1 MKRALVTGA
10 SGGIGAAICRRLAAD
25 GCEVI
30 VHAHRNVDAAQKL
43 AAEIRG
49 RAIAFDVTDAVAA
62 QQALEALAEEAPVQ
76 ILVNNAGIHDDAPL
90 AGMSARQWASVIDV
104 SLHGFFNVTRPLL
117 MPMLRTRWGRIVS
130 LSSVSAR
137 VGNRGQSNY
146 AAAKGAIEAASRS
159 LAREVGSRGVT
170 VNCVAPGIIRTSM
183 TEGLF
188 PDEILKQLVPLQRM
202 GTAEDVAAVVA
213 FLASDAA
220 AYITGQV
227 VPVDGGM

>member
-1 MKRALVTGA
+1 MRRALVTGG
-10 SGGIGAAICRRLAAD
+10 SGGIGAAICRKLAAE

-30 VHAHRNVDAAQKL
+30 VHAHRNVEAAQKL
-43 AAEIRG
+43 AAEIGG
-49 RAIAFDVTDAVAA
+49 RAIAFDVTDTAAA
-62 QQALEALAEEAPVQ
+62 QSALEALAEEKPVQ

-90 AGMSARQWASVIDV
+90 AGMSSAQWTSVIDV
-104 SLHGFFNVTRPLL
+104 SLNGFFNVTRPHV

-130 LSSVSAR
+130 VSSVSAH

-159 LAREVGSRGVT
+159 LAREIGSRGVT
-170 VNCVAPGIIRTSM
+170 VNCVSPGIIRTSM

-188 PDEILKQLVPLQRM
+188 PDDVIKELVPLQKM
-202 GTAEDVAAVVA
+202 GSVDDVAAVVA

-227 VPVDGGM
+227 VPVTGGM

>member
-1 MKRALVTGA
+1 MRRALVTGA

-30 VHAHRNVDAAQKL
+30 VHAHRNRE
-43 AAEIRG
+43 AAEKLVSEIG
-49 RAIAFDVTDAVAA
+49 GIAIAFDVTDGAA
-62 QQALEALAEEAPVQ
+62 AKAALEALAEEAPVQ
-76 ILVNNAGIHDDAPL
+76 ILVNNAGVHDDAPL
-90 AGMSARQWASVIDV
+90 AGMTMAQWTHVIDV

-130 LSSVSAR
+130 VSSVSAR
-137 VGNRGQSNY
+137 VGNRGQANY
-146 AAAKGAIEAASRS
+146 AAAKGAVEAASRS

-170 VNCVAPGIIRTSM
+170 VNCVAPGIIETAM

-188 PDEILKQLVPLQRM
+188 PDDVLKQLVPLQRM
-202 GTAEDVAAVVA
+202 GSVDDVAAVVS

>member
-30 VHAHRNVDAAQKL
+30 VHAHRNQDAARKL
-43 AAEIRG
+43 AGEIGG
-49 RAIAFDVTDAVAA
+49 RAIAFDVTDGPAA
-62 QQALEALAEEAPVQ
+62 QAALEALADEAPVQ
-76 ILVNNAGIHDDAPL
+76 ILVNNAGVHDDAPL
-90 AGMSARQWASVIDV
+90 AGMTMAQWAHVIDV

-130 LSSVSAR
+130 VSSVSAR

-146 AAAKGAIEAASRS
+146 AAAKGAVEAASRS

-170 VNCVAPGIIRTSM
+170 VNCVAPGIIKTAM
-183 TEGLF
+183 TEGVF
-188 PDEILKQLVPLQRM
+188 DDAAIARLVALQRM
-202 GTAEDVAAVVA
+202 GATEDVAALVA